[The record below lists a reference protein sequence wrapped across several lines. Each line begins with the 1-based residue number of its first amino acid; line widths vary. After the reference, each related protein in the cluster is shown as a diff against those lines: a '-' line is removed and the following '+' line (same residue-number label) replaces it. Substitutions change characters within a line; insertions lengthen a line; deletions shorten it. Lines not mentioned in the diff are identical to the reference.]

1 MWIWVGG
8 FLYFDV
14 CFPRHVDLDWPCHL
28 HPSTVL
34 IWFWFCR
41 NRNRQIYMISCGE
54 GDTKKPNGCLD
65 KSLKCVWFFF
75 YNWLLCWLSDD
86 HYFLPAENVS
96 LVRLMHGP
104 VQTAARWL
112 MSPTDRNRSDETQQ
126 PPTRC
131 DERLN
136 KSEMFRSDT
145 LQVGVSLRIKRACYE
160 TGDIAVSDE
169 FVCSNGAESRS
180 DTCSA
185 K

>member
-75 YNWLLCWLSDD
+75 FITGFCVDFQMTIISFQLRTSVLFGWCTAQFRLLHADWCLPQTETGAMRLS
-86 HYFLPAENVS
+86 S
-96 LVRLMHGP
+96 LRLDAMKDWIN
-104 VQTAARWL
+104 QKCFAL
-112 MSPTDRNRSDETQQ
+112 
-126 PPTRC
+126 TRC
-131 DERLN
+131 RLVFL
-136 KSEMFRSDT
+136 S
-145 LQVGVSLRIKRACYE
+145 G
-160 TGDIAVSDE
+160 
-169 FVCSNGAESRS
+169 
-180 DTCSA
+180 
-185 K
+185 